1 MTAQET
7 SLLTLSPGAG
17 EVVWFLDSRMT
28 IKEGASTS
36 RGQFGLVEALVP
48 PGNSPAL
55 HIHHAEDEIFWI
67 IEGHL
72 TFRCGNETFSAAPGS
87 YVRLPRG
94 VPHTFVVE
102 GDSNAR
108 YLILY
113 VPGGAERFFV
123 EAGRAPEGEGLPPRG
138 PMDFELIARVSA
150 KFKMEIVGPPMK
162 PLSGSRS

>member
-1 MTAQET
+1 MTTQET

-17 EVVWFLDSRMT
+17 EVFWFLDSRMW
-28 IKEGASTS
+28 IKETASTT

-67 IEGHL
+67 LEGHL
-72 TFRCGNETFSAAPGS
+72 TFRCGDDTFESAPGS

-113 VPGGAERFFV
+113 VPGGAEGFFIKG
-123 EAGRAPEGEGLPPRG
+123 GRPADGDGLPPRA
-138 PMDFELIARVSA
+138 PMDFELMARVSA

-162 PLSGSRS
+162 PRSGSR